1 MPKTTDI
8 EKLEGNPGRRQPPI
22 NEPRPPKGIPQP
34 PEWLGGKATEA
45 YHELS
50 QIVGPDGMNTMAKT
64 DGIAMAMLCDA
75 FIEYR
80 YARDELENGT
90 DFYKEDPEAKEGDK
104 PLHVNI
110 GRYYI
115 SKDGLVKRHPAVG
128 DMQDAWKRVAM
139 MLGQFGMT
147 PVARKNVQALGKKK
161 EKTREQKM
169 AEKRKKMAEVAKKAA
184 EEGSHIRKAK

>member
-8 EKLEGNPGRRQPPI
+8 EKLEGNPGRRKPPV
-22 NEPRPPKGIPQP
+22 NEPQPPKGIPEA
-34 PEWLGGKATEA
+34 PEWLSEKATIA
-45 YHELS
+45 YYELS
-50 QIVGPDGMNTMAKT
+50 KIVGPDGMNTMSKT

-90 DFYKEDPEAKEGDK
+90 DFYKADPDPKIEE
-104 PLHVNI
+104 PLHINI

-147 PVARKNVQALGKKK
+147 PVARKNVQTLGNKK